1 MDIDKQD
8 ESEASDYEEPED
20 DEEDREAPSE
30 HDTDEAGGGGHDHNI
45 EAHSEDESIHTQTS
59 QRDFGASP
67 LEARALDFAGSS
79 QATGGEHVT
88 SLAEEPRHGV
98 ESEGPHDEEDAGDAD
113 EHVAGESENDDLP
126 VQDVE
131 EGADEEVEADKEVD
145 CEAAVEE
152 LVVKTVAEPLVDIA
166 TTSGRASPSLRQE
179 IEDIPPKTKSSK
191 RGKHKDRQS
200 RRHSSRAQ
208 EPAITESFI
217 EDKIVGVLSRTLPT
231 MLSGALPTML
241 SGMLAEALS
250 LARLP
255 PQPAPLLTPTVE
267 VAVQA
272 AEPARV
278 VDQGIV
284 THEVGGQGVDVD
296 LVIGATPTDASPTDA
311 SPTTMDT
318 SEATVS
324 IRPS

>member
-126 VQDVE
+126 V
-131 EGADEEVEADKEVD
+131 
-145 CEAAVEE
+145 
-152 LVVKTVAEPLVDIA
+152 
-166 TTSGRASPSLRQE
+166 
-179 IEDIPPKTKSSK
+179 
-191 RGKHKDRQS
+191 
-200 RRHSSRAQ
+200 
-208 EPAITESFI
+208 
-217 EDKIVGVLSRTLPT
+217 
-231 MLSGALPTML
+231 
-241 SGMLAEALS
+241 
-250 LARLP
+250 
-255 PQPAPLLTPTVE
+255 
-267 VAVQA
+267 
-272 AEPARV
+272 
-278 VDQGIV
+278 
-284 THEVGGQGVDVD
+284 
-296 LVIGATPTDASPTDA
+296 
-311 SPTTMDT
+311 
-318 SEATVS
+318 
-324 IRPS
+324 